1 MPLLSLAHF
10 TAVEADPITLIEAAQ
25 AGGYDA
31 IGLRIVPPF
40 TTDHVFPVIG
50 DRNVIR
56 SIKRRL
62 LETGVR
68 VLDVE
73 AIWLTAESDVAT
85 LEPALDTAVELGA
98 GYVIVVGN
106 DPDRG
111 RLAGSLSRLCAAASL
126 RGGTGDVGIHSVF
139 SYPLAGTSCRT
150 ACRRRT
156 RECRR
161 VGGCPA
167 SEPFGREPGGSRAI

>member
-10 TAVEADPITLIEAAQ
+10 TVVEADPITLIEAAR

-40 TTDHVFPVIG
+40 PTDHVFPVIG

-68 VLDVE
+68 VNMEMKVVASSGPKLLGL
-73 AIWLTAESDVAT
+73 WLVQR
-85 LEPALDTAVELGA
+85 GA
-98 GYVIVVGN
+98 
-106 DPDRG
+106 
-111 RLAGSLSRLCAAASL
+111 
-126 RGGTGDVGIHSVF
+126 
-139 SYPLAGTSCRT
+139 
-150 ACRRRT
+150 RRR
-156 RECRR
+156 ELL
-161 VGGCPA
+161 PLSA
-167 SEPFGREPGGSRAI
+167 FPPKADK

>member
-10 TAVEADPITLIEAAQ
+10 TVVEADPITLIEAAR

-40 TTDHVFPVIG
+40 PTDHVFPVIG

-62 LETGVR
+62 WETGVR
-68 VLDVE
+68 VRDAGATGLR
-73 AIWLTAESDVAT
+73 AEGAVA
-85 LEPALDTAVELGA
+85 PPDRALDPAVGRGEGDVFGVA
-98 GYVIVVGN
+98 N

-111 RLAGSLSRLCAAASL
+111 RLAAILSRLCAAASL
-126 RGGTGDVGIHSVF
+126 RG
-139 SYPLAGTSCRT
+139 
-150 ACRRRT
+150 
-156 RECRR
+156 
-161 VGGCPA
+161 
-167 SEPFGREPGGSRAI
+167 

>member
-10 TAVEADPITLIEAAQ
+10 TVVEADPITLIEAAQ

-40 TTDHVFPVIG
+40 PTDHVFPVIG

-85 LEPALDTAVELGA
+85 LEPALNTAVELGA
-98 GYVIVVGN
+98 GHVIVVGN

-111 RLAGSLSRLCAAASL
+111 RLAANLSRLCAAASL
-126 RGGTGDVGIHSVF
+126 RGYG
-139 SYPLAGTSCRT
+139 
-150 ACRRRT
+150 
-156 RECRR
+156 
-161 VGGCPA
+161 
-167 SEPFGREPGGSRAI
+167 

>member
-10 TAVEADPITLIEAAQ
+10 TVVEADPITLIEASQ

-40 TTDHVFPVIG
+40 PTDHVFPVIG
-50 DRNVIR
+50 DPNVMR

-73 AIWLTAESDVAT
+73 AIWLTAKSDVAT

-98 GYVIVVGN
+98 AYVIVVGN

-111 RLAGSLSRLCAAASL
+111 RLAGNLSRLCAAASL
-126 RGGTGDVGIHSVF
+126 RGVRVMLNSFRILISARWHKLSHCLPMST
-139 SYPLAGTSCRT
+139 PRMP
-150 ACRRRT
+150 ACWWMR
-156 RECRR
+156 C
-161 VGGCPA
+161 
-167 SEPFGREPGGSRAI
+167 I